1 MAPESFK
8 VESLA
13 GKSTGQLILRVS
25 GHLDINTEQRFL
37 ELVRAETAPILILD
51 LSGVQNCDS
60 RGIAA
65 LVQIYQAFQ
74 REGRR
79 LALAGLN
86 ERVRLVLSITR
97 VGPLFKTFTSPTE
110 AEETFI

>member
-8 VESLA
+8 VESFA
-13 GKSTGQLILRVS
+13 GKSTGQLIVRVS
-25 GHLDINTEQRFL
+25 GQLDINTEQRFL

-79 LALAGLN
+79 LALAGVN
-86 ERVRLVLSITR
+86 ERVRVVLSITR